1 MVNIITRE
9 VSGKEY
15 FYISYSYRKE
25 DKTLHKEKYIGSKLP
40 SEEKLEHIKEEF
52 FYEIIEERW
61 LPIVNQIMVKYR
73 EEFNSFPHSIQ
84 VKDLKNFGV
93 RFTHNT
99 NKIEGSSL
107 SYRDVSSII
116 EHDFSP
122 KNKPASDIIEA
133 KSHMSVYEEMIECTQ
148 EVTLDLLLQWHKK
161 LFQLTKQDIA
171 GNIRDYRVEI
181 SGSKHIPP
189 AGGVLLENLLK
200 DLFFWFAKNVSRLHL
215 VVLACIMHYE
225 FVSIHPFGDGN
236 GRISRVLMNYILFK
250 NKYPMFDI
258 DFNTRQGYFNA
269 LERAN
274 INNDKMIFISW
285 FFKNYIKANNDYL
298 L

>member
-1 MVNIITRE
+1 MVSIITRMVKE
-9 VSGKEY
+9 KEY
-15 FYISYSYRKE
+15 YYISYSYRKD
-25 DKTLHKEKYIGSKLP
+25 DKNLHIEKYIGPMMP
-40 SEEKLEHIKEEF
+40 SEEKIEQIKEDF

-61 LPIVNQIMVKYR
+61 LPIVNQMVVKYR
-73 EEFNSFPHSIQ
+73 DDFNSLPNSIQ

-133 KSHMSVYEEMIECTQ
+133 KSHMSVYDDMIECTQ
-148 EVTLDLLLQWHKK
+148 EVSLDLLLKWHKK

-171 GNIRDYRVEI
+171 GNIRDYRIEI

-200 DLFFWFAKNVSRLHL
+200 DLFFWYTNNLSNLHP

-274 INNDKMIFISW
+274 INKDKMIFISW

>member
-1 MVNIITRE
+1 MVSIITRK

-15 FYISYSYRKE
+15 YYLSYSYRKD
-25 DKTLHKEKYIGSKLP
+25 DKTLHKEKYIGPKLP
-40 SEEKLEHIKEEF
+40 SEEKLGKIREEF
-52 FYEIIEERW
+52 LYEIIKEKW
-61 LPIVNQIMVKYR
+61 LPIVNQICVNYR
-73 EEFNSFPHSIQ
+73 EEFNSLPDSIQ

-99 NKIEGSSL
+99 NKIEGSNL

-133 KSHMSVYEEMIECTQ
+133 KAHMNVYEDMIECT
-148 EVTLDLLLQWHKK
+148 EELSCDLLLKWHKK

-171 GNIRDYRVEI
+171 GKIREYRVEI
-181 SGSKHIPP
+181 SASKYVPP
-189 AGGVLLENLLK
+189 AGGVLIEDLLK
-200 DLFFWFAKNVSRLHL
+200 DLFFWYSKNKDIIHPVII
-215 VVLACIMHYE
+215 ACFMHYQ

-258 DFNTRQGYFNA
+258 DFSTRQGYFNA

-274 INNDKMIFISW
+274 LNNDKMIFINW
-285 FFKNYIKANNDYL
+285 FFKNYIKANNKYL
-298 L
+298 Q

>member
-189 AGGVLLENLLK
+189 AG
-200 DLFFWFAKNVSRLHL
+200 
-215 VVLACIMHYE
+215 
-225 FVSIHPFGDGN
+225 
-236 GRISRVLMNYILFK
+236 
-250 NKYPMFDI
+250 
-258 DFNTRQGYFNA
+258 
-269 LERAN
+269 
-274 INNDKMIFISW
+274 
-285 FFKNYIKANNDYL
+285 
-298 L
+298 